1 MVYRGQSKL
10 YQEIDMGYYNI
21 YDDDTFMISIQAR
34 NANEAKE
41 LASLHYPDIGYLSV
55 VPEHEDENEYEH

>member
-1 MVYRGQSKL
+1 
-10 YQEIDMGYYNI
+10 MGYYNI

>member
-1 MVYRGQSKL
+1 MVDRGQSKL
-10 YQEIDMGYYNI
+10 YQEIDMEYYNI

-34 NANEAKE
+34 NVDEAKE
-41 LASLHYPDIGYLSV
+41 LAILHYPDIGYLSV